1 MGACNWALMQDA
13 SASALFLPLTC
24 PRHVR
29 TPGWNGGQRIQ
40 IRVQCGDAGRLEPML
55 GGPSCSGG

>member
-13 SASALFLPLTC
+13 SVSAPFPPLTC

-29 TPGWNGGQRIQ
+29 TPGWDGGQRMFQYRYSPEIPDASG
-40 IRVQCGDAGRLEPML
+40 QCSEALLALE
-55 GGPSCSGG
+55 